1 MHNEDV
7 DMRQTLYE
15 MMFSDPDVVLC
26 INRIGNSCMHGSFT
40 ITEGGR
46 EVTPKLREQLLPR
59 YEIFMRDCIRMIYLC
74 GFAAFYI
81 RKVNKIPLP
90 FCPAIGSFTWDTT
103 ASTKRGEGNALYTIH
118 VTHGDV
124 KDREVHIINYY
135 SPILGQNMKTPM
147 LSLLRHFI
155 VMREVASSVQAV
167 AKFNREKH
175 VVIHEHIDVKDQTTS
190 GLQLLDDVRRYT
202 LTGQHSLM
210 GDRLQKLKSRDNKTL
225 GNTNDAKFHWI
236 QTQFAASD
244 HNSQARVST
253 HVLPPNM
260 EMTELGPLTSSTDY
274 EVCVTHY
281 KEAVYTFFGIQ
292 NASNLSIA
300 TKTASDFVSMEHH
313 MQTRNISN
321 FLQHVA
327 EKAYAVG
334 FDVELHQVEIVLHG
348 VPRAAINSTDDIK
361 KLSDAELLGGPDK
374 KKLKKMYSDEL

>member
-1 MHNEDV
+1 MDFA
-7 DMRQTLYE
+7 DADLRQTLYE
-15 MMFSDPDVVLC
+15 MIFSDPDVVLC
-26 INRIGNSCMHGSFT
+26 INKIANSCMHGSFT
-40 ITEGGR
+40 IKEGGR
-46 EVTPKLREQLLPR
+46 EVTPRLREQLLPR
-59 YEIFMRDCIRMIYLC
+59 YEVFLRDCIRMIYLC

-81 RKVNKIPLP
+81 RKINKIPLP

-103 ASTKRGEGNALYTIH
+103 ASTKRGAGNAVYTIH

-124 KDREVHIINYY
+124 KDREIHVINHY
-135 SPILGQNMKTPM
+135 SPILSKNMKTPM

-155 VMREVASSVQAV
+155 VMREVAAGVYEA

-175 VVIHEHIDVKDQTTS
+175 VVISEQIDVKDQTTS

-202 LTGQHSLM
+202 LSGDHALM
-210 GDRLQKLKSRDNKTL
+210 RDSVLKLKSRSNRSLDNI
-225 GNTNDAKFHWI
+225 NEAKFEWI
-236 QTQFAASD
+236 AHQFAASD
-244 HNSQARVST
+244 TNSQARVAT

-260 EMTELGPLTSSTDY
+260 EMTELTSVTSGTDY
-274 EVCVTHY
+274 EVCVSHY

-321 FLQHVA
+321 FLQHVGQQ
-327 EKAYAVG
+327 AYAAS
-334 FDVELHQVEIVLHG
+334 FDVDLHQVEFILHG

-361 KLSDAELLGGPDK
+361 KLADAEILGGPDK
-374 KKLKKMYSDEL
+374 KKLRKMYSSEV